1 MCTSTLLFPPE
12 LSVTTIN
19 YCGLKPGVSLA
30 QKYDPQKEE
39 ELRLWI
45 NEVTGRK
52 VPDNFMEGL
61 KDGVILCELINA
73 LQPGTVRKINNSSQN
88 WHQEAGNVESMYIY
102 VYVNISTVMAA
113 LGAEA
118 NVMGCKQWFL
128 ISFLCTF
135 TVINSGMTAPG
146 TKRQIFDKKLDMESC
161 DTATVSLQMGTNKVA
176 SQSGMT
182 VYGLP
187 RQVYDRKYCTY
198 SEDYMDNGQDV
209 REIDGYQYSD

>member
-88 WHQEAGNVESMYIY
+88 WHQCTRCILNNTDCIPYIY
-102 VYVNISTVMAA
+102 IHRLCIA
-113 LGAEA
+113 
-118 NVMGCKQWFL
+118 WFL
-128 ISFLCTF
+128 APAAKPGGRQCGYSDGG
-135 TVINSGMTAPG
+135 SGMTAPG

-209 REIDGYQYSD
+209 REIDGYHKETKE